1 MIPKIA
7 ECLERAAKA
16 EEAAHHAGNPD
27 AQEALQRIAD
37 SWRRLAVSYEFIEDC
52 ESPETPTGLPL
63 L

>member
-27 AQEALQRIAD
+27 AREALQRVAD
-37 SWRRLAVSYEFIEDC
+37 SWRRLAVRYEFIEDY
-52 ESPETPTGLPL
+52 ESDAASKGLP
-63 L
+63 